1 MVLFVTGLCMVS
13 AATLFLPDIRG
24 GSVPV
29 AAASL
34 AAIAVCI
41 LAGGGVLRSAELNWR
56 AWVLVGVAAAVALT
70 GLTFS
75 PVTTAPL
82 PVAIAAVPAIYPII
96 FGSLP
101 LGSALVV
108 MAAVSA
114 APTMIVLATGQP
126 VSSEYLPLAVFVTAL
141 GMIAATGLGIVSL
154 TVMRQRETLLA
165 ALSDLAESR
174 AESTRLSNEA
184 AAAAERDRMAREIHD
199 TLAQGFTSIV
209 ALSQAV
215 RAELASNP
223 GAAERHVELIQTTA
237 RDNLAEARTIVAGLT
252 PAALAKASLAKALRR
267 QCDKLTAQA
276 GIPVTVAAE
285 PDLPTLE
292 MAADVVLLRS
302 AQEALANVAKHAQAT
317 AVSVTLAATDGIVR
331 LVVADNGVGLGDDH
345 CEGFGLRGM
354 RARLAQMGG
363 TMVVSDTPGGG
374 VTLEIEV
381 PI

>member
-29 AAASL
+29 VAASL
-34 AAIAVCI
+34 AAIMVCI
-41 LAGGGVLRSAELNWR
+41 LAGGGVLRSAELTWR

-70 GLTFS
+70 ALTFS
-75 PVTTAPL
+75 PVMIAPL
-82 PVAIAAVPAIYPII
+82 PIAVASVPAIYPII

-101 LGSALVV
+101 LGWALPVTGVV
-108 MAAVSA
+108 TAAPMMIMLGTGHPVSA
-114 APTMIVLATGQP
+114 
-126 VSSEYLPLAVFVTAL
+126 EYLPLAAFVTAL
-141 GMIAATGLGIVSL
+141 GMIAAPGLGIVSL

-165 ALSDLAESR
+165 VLSDLAASR

-215 RAELASNP
+215 WAELASNP

-237 RDNLAEARTIVAGLT
+237 RDNLAEARAIVAGLT
-252 PAALAKASLAKALRR
+252 PVALAKASLAAALRR
-267 QCDKLTAQA
+267 QCDKLTAER
-276 GIPVTVAAE
+276 GIPVTVAVE
-285 PDLPTLE
+285 PDLPALG
-292 MAADVVLLRS
+292 MAADVILLRS
-302 AQEALANVAKHAQAT
+302 TQEALANIAKHARAT
-317 AVSVTLAATDGIVR
+317 AASVTLATTDDAVR
-331 LVVADNGVGLGDDH
+331 LVVADNGVGLADDH
-345 CEGFGLRGM
+345 SEGFGLRGV
-354 RARLAQMGG
+354 RARVAQVSG
-363 TMVVSDTPGGG
+363 TMAVSDTPGGG